1 MPIRRAA
8 PADVPALV
16 ALERRAFDPR
26 LYAPMSPARFRANG
40 GSPTCE
46 AFVFGEDDDPAR
58 VLGYSLG
65 LRRRGAGWLR
75 FYSLAVDASAKGRG
89 IGEALFRHFED
100 NARALGLSTV
110 LLEIREDNAFL
121 RARYEGYGYTTYRR
135 VEAYYPD
142 GCACLKMRRALNGRD
157 GKVQPPARRIRA
169 HRPSQ

>member
-1 MPIRRAA
+1 MSIRRAT

-26 LYAPMSPARFRANG
+26 LYTPMSPARFRANVA
-40 GSPTCE
+40 SPTCE
-46 AFVFGEDDDPAR
+46 AFVFVADDGEHAGA

-65 LRRRGAGWLR
+65 LRRRGGDWLR
-75 FYSLAVDASAKGRG
+75 FYSLAVDAAGKGRG

-121 RARYEGYGYTTYRR
+121 RERYTRFGYATYRR

-142 GCACLKMRRALNGRD
+142 GCACLKMRRRID
-157 GKVQPPARRIRA
+157 VPAA
-169 HRPSQ
+169 E

>member
-1 MPIRRAA
+1 MPIRRAT
-8 PADVPALV
+8 PVDVPALV

-26 LYAPMSPARFRANG
+26 LYTPMSPARFRANVA
-40 GSPTCE
+40 SPTCE
-46 AFVFGEDDDPAR
+46 AFVFVEDDDAGPRAGA

-100 NARALGLSTV
+100 NARILGLSTV
-110 LLEIREDNAFL
+110 LLEIRADNAFL
-121 RARYEGYGYTTYRR
+121 RERYSRFGYAIYRR

-142 GCACLKMRRALNGRD
+142 GCACLKMRRRLEEP
-157 GKVQPPARRIRA
+157 VPE
-169 HRPSQ
+169 

>member
-1 MPIRRAA
+1 MSIRRATA
-8 PADVPALV
+8 ADVPALV

-26 LYAPMSPARFRANG
+26 LYTPMSPARFRANVA
-40 GSPTCE
+40 SPTCE
-46 AFVFGEDDDPAR
+46 PFVFVEGDDAGPRAGA

-65 LRRRGAGWLR
+65 LRRRGSDWLR

-121 RARYEGYGYTTYRR
+121 RERYERYGYTIYRR

-142 GCACLKMRRALNGRD
+142 GCACLKMRRRLDDQAP
-157 GKVQPPARRIRA
+157 K
-169 HRPSQ
+169 